1 MMIQSPPSL
10 LLAVAL
16 AISGWAPSGGQQ
28 AEVEKATPPL
38 ILLVDERVFSAEVE
52 RVVAGDTVIVRRAGK
67 SLAVCLAGVDAPE
80 EGQSFWSEARRHASD
95 LLVGEAVTVRLRGL
109 DGPARCD
116 SVGRVLLEGQDVGVG
131 LLRAGLAWYCDRS
144 ARPDSTLAEAE
155 AGARAA
161 ERGLWSDP
169 EPVPPWV
176 FRGSDTCL
184 EEGGA

>member
-1 MMIQSPPSL
+1 MMIQGSLSL

-16 AISGWAPSGGQQ
+16 AVSGWAPWGDQQ
-28 AEVEKATPPL
+28 TEVEEAMPPL
-38 ILLVDERVFSAEVE
+38 ILLVDERVFSAEIV
-52 RVVAGDTVIVRRAGK
+52 RVVAGDTVIVRQAGK

-80 EGQSFWSEARRHASD
+80 KGQSFWSEARRYASD
-95 LLVGEAVTVRLRGL
+95 LLVGEAATVRLRGL
-109 DGPARCD
+109 DTPARCD
-116 SVGRVLLEGQDVGVG
+116 SFGRVLLEGQDVGVE
-131 LLRAGLAWYCDRS
+131 LLQAGLAWYCDRS
-144 ARPDSTLAEAE
+144 ARPNSALAEAE

-176 FRGSDTCL
+176 FRGSETCL